1 MWKKALLIIAVVLL
15 VVQFSGMFEGFM
27 NPDSRRVAE
36 CPAGY
41 RQCGTGD
48 CVLVTDKHAPCPG
61 QSDAY

>member
-15 VVQFSGMFEGFM
+15 VVHFSGMFEGFM

-36 CPAGY
+36 CPPGY

-48 CVLVTDKHAPCPG
+48 CVLISDKHAPCPG